1 MCLQVYFINHQSI
14 EFPASNL
21 NISCLLQNEA
31 DLYLIFYE
39 NPLIRF
45 NLPTKY
51 SNDHYG
57 RIIVDLNRINDE

>member
-31 DLYLIFYE
+31 DLYLHFFE
-39 NPLIRF
+39 NSLIRF
-45 NLPTKY
+45 NLPAKY

-57 RIIVDLNRINDE
+57 RIIVDLNRTNDE